1 MAWPLAFFDGTIST
15 TTLESL
21 LHDWGYWVVFGAM
34 LLENAGLPLP
44 GETVTLLGGYAAGSG
59 HLDVFGVMAAA
70 AGGAILG
77 DNLGYWVGRR
87 AGWGVVLRVGRLL
100 RRSPEQMESLRT
112 SFLRHAGKSVLIGR
126 FVAVL
131 RVLAGPL
138 AGAVQMPY
146 RRFLLFNCLGAVLWS
161 GTMVSLAWLG
171 GRWIP
176 FDRMVGGV
184 VQFGLGALVL
194 VVLLLAIPS
203 VISRFEERQL
213 EDGAEETSPLCDI
226 CAICLSPWPAAP
238 GDWRSCSACMAWKRP
253 GSPWC
258 CCYPSAIHCGNG
270 GACGPCHEPAVARRT
285 YRPKWRQISQGTTSA
300 RPIVS
305 GAP

>member
-1 MAWPLAFFDGTIST
+1 MAWPLAVFDGTISL
-15 TTLESL
+15 TTLQAL
-21 LHDWGYWVVFGAM
+21 LQDWGYWVVFGAM

-87 AGWGVVLRVGRLL
+87 AGWGLVLRVGRLL

-138 AGAVQMPY
+138 AGAVHMPY
-146 RRFLLFNCLGAVLWS
+146 RRFVLFNCLGAVLWAV
-161 GTMVSLAWLG
+161 TMVSLAWLG

-176 FDRMVGGV
+176 FERMVGGV
-184 VQFGLGALVL
+184 VQFGLGALAL
-194 VVLLLAIPS
+194 VVVVLAIPWL
-203 VISRFEERQL
+203 ISRFEERQL
-213 EDGAEETSPLCDI
+213 DDGAEES
-226 CAICLSPWPAAP
+226 S
-238 GDWRSCSACMAWKRP
+238 S
-253 GSPWC
+253 
-258 CCYPSAIHCGNG
+258 
-270 GACGPCHEPAVARRT
+270 
-285 YRPKWRQISQGTTSA
+285 
-300 RPIVS
+300 
-305 GAP
+305 